1 MVNFIYGSLDQY
13 KSLQEKNPESLYFI
27 TDAQRIYKGNT
38 LVVSTAVQFVTA
50 LPATAS
56 AQQDILYVYTDDLG
70 ETTLKKFNGTD
81 FVNVGGAKVADSVK
95 AGSIVFESFST
106 ETISQQIGAEPSTQK
121 LVTEKAVTDYVDTVK
136 QEISGQLTTL
146 AEKTGKAFV
155 AVSTGDSETAGKFK
169 LNFTDNDGIVHSI
182 DLDKEKFLKSASLSP
197 DGKTLTLTMTD
208 DTTVDIDLAEIVADA
223 TTVKTTEDIVVTTA
237 VGELKANEVLATGTS
252 VQSILVKMLSQEK
265 NPSKTNPA
273 VGTFIVNNNGSG
285 THLEAGTSVTPKWN
299 AAFSAGSY
307 TYKSTASKDPITPV
321 AGTGVTAQ
329 SWSIKKGS
337 DEIGTAASGTGEAFI
352 LGDATVQFTATVNYS
367 AGNFALTNLNKLP
380 ETDVQIAEG
389 SASRSASITSY
400 RNMFYGGV
408 TSASAALTSD
418 LIRSLGKS
426 ENPPIDNSDHSNDGF
441 VVAPGTSKIIVAIPA
456 TNTKKVTFEYYT
468 MSWSADP
475 GFSTTPET
483 VQVAD
488 ARGGANGMVDY
499 KVYTWVP
506 SGGALEANTR
516 IRFTL
521 S

>member
-27 TDAQRIYKGNT
+27 TDAQRIYKGNA

-70 ETTLKKFNGTD
+70 ETTLKKFNGTG

-106 ETISQQIGAEPSTQK
+106 EVVSQQIGAEPSTQK

-169 LNFTDNDGIVHSI
+169 LNFTDNDGTVHSI

-208 DTTVDIDLAEIVADA
+208 DSTVEIDLAEIVADA

-265 NPSKTNPA
+265 NPSKTNPSIA
-273 VGTFIVNNNGSG
+273 SFSVTNNGSG
-285 THLEAGTSVTPKWN
+285 SGFEAGTQITPKWN
-299 AAFSAGSY
+299 ASFSAGSY
-307 TYKSTASKDPITPV
+307 SYKSTAAKDPVTPV
-321 AGTGVTAQ
+321 AGTGVTDQ

-337 DEIGTAASGTGEAFI
+337 DEIGTVASGTGEAFI
-352 LGDATVQFTATVNYS
+352 LGDSTAQFTATVNYS
-367 AGNFALTNLNKLP
+367 DGNFALTNLNKLP
-380 ETDVQIAEG
+380 ATDVRITAGTATKTANITTYRKMFFGGAANADAE
-389 SASRSASITSY
+389 
-400 RNMFYGGV
+400 V
-408 TSASAALTSD
+408 TSE
-418 LIRSLGKS
+418 LIRSFAGKKQ
-426 ENPPIDNSDHSNDGF
+426 EKTNANKLNALEYTTNIGDAKL
-441 VVAPGTSKIIVAIPA
+441 VVAIPA
-456 TNTKKVTFEYYT
+456 AFTSATPEFEYFT
-468 MSWSADP
+468 MSWESAP
-475 GFSTTPET
+475 GFIKLGT

-488 ARGGANGMVDY
+488 ARGGANGLVDY
-499 KVYTWVP
+499 NVYTYSPATAFATATQYRV
-506 SGGALEANTR
+506 
-516 IRFTL
+516 IVK
-521 S
+521 

>member
-56 AQQDILYVYTDDLG
+56 AQQDVLYVYTDDLG

-169 LNFTDNDGIVHSI
+169 LNFTDNDGTVHSI

-208 DTTVDIDLAEIVADA
+208 NSTVDIDLAEIVADA

-237 VGELKANEVLATGTS
+237 VGELNANTTITAGTS
-252 VQSILVKMLSQEK
+252 VQDLLVKMLSQEK
-265 NPSKTNPA
+265 NPSKTNPSIA
-273 VGTFIVNNNGSG
+273 SFSVTNNGSG
-285 THLEAGTSVTPKWN
+285 SDFEAGTQITPKWN
-299 AAFSAGSY
+299 GSFSAGSY
-307 TYKSTASKDPITPV
+307 TYKSTATKDPITPV
-321 AGTGVTAQ
+321 SGTGVTAQ

-400 RNMFYGGV
+400 RKMFFGGV
-408 TSASAALTSD
+408 VNADAEVTSD
-418 LIRSLGKS
+418 LIRNLSVK
-426 ENPPIDNSDHSNDGF
+426 
-441 VVAPGTSKIIVAIPA
+441 VKQAKVATEFTAAVGDTKLIVAIPA
-456 TNTKKVTFEYYT
+456 AFTSAVPTFEYFT
-468 MSWSADP
+468 MSWESFA
-475 GFSTTPET
+475 GFTKLGT

-488 ARGGANGMVDY
+488 ARGGANGLVDY
-499 KVYTWVP
+499 NVYTYSPAAAFESATKFRV
-506 SGGALEANTR
+506 TVK
-516 IRFTL
+516 
-521 S
+521 

>member
-13 KSLQEKNPESLYFI
+13 KSLQERNPESLYFI
-27 TDAQRIYKGNT
+27 TDAQRIYKGNA

-95 AGSIVFESFST
+95 AGSIVFESFS
-106 ETISQQIGAEPSTQK
+106 EGVVSQQIGAEPSTQK
-121 LVTEKAVTDYVDTVK
+121 LVTEKAVTDYVDTIK
-136 QEISGQLTTL
+136 SEISGQLTTL
-146 AEKTGKAFV
+146 TEKTGKAFV

-169 LNFTDNDGIVHSI
+169 LNFTDNDGTVHSI

-197 DGKTLTLTMTD
+197 DGKTLTLMMTD
-208 DTTVDIDLAEIVADA
+208 DSTVEIDLAEIVADA

-265 NPSKTNPA
+265 NPSKTNPSIA
-273 VGTFIVNNNGSG
+273 SFSVTNNGSG
-285 THLEAGTSVTPKWN
+285 SDFEAGTQITPKWN
-299 AAFSAGSY
+299 ASFSAGSY
-307 TYKSTASKDPITPV
+307 SYKSTAAKDPVTPV
-321 AGTGVTAQ
+321 AGTGVTTTAV
-329 SWSIKKGS
+329 SVKKGTS
-337 DEIGTAASGTGEAFI
+337 EIGTALTGTGDAFV
-352 LGDATVQFTATVNYS
+352 LGDTNVQFTVSAEYGDGNY
-367 AGNFALTNLNKLP
+367 ALTNLNKLP
-380 ETDVQIAEG
+380 ATDV
-389 SASRSASITSY
+389 RITAGTATRTANITTY

-426 ENPPIDNSDHSNDGF
+426 KNPPIDNRDHSNDGF
-441 VVAPGTSKIIVAIPA
+441 VVSPGTSKIIVAIPA

-499 KVYTWVP
+499 KVYTWTP
-506 SGGALEANTR
+506 SGGALEADTR